1 MNPIDRAILYI
12 APVWAAKRLRGRAM
26 AAAYE
31 AAAPSRLRTRSR
43 DYGSGNAATEQGA
56 LPVRVQ
62 ARALE
67 RNHDIARN
75 ALNVLVQNVVGAA
88 GIGVEFQPR
97 RLDGDIDE
105 PVAEQLRVLFLD
117 WMRRP
122 EVTYQHDWAS
132 AQRITARSWFR
143 DGEVLAHELVGPVP
157 YLDHGTRVPFSL
169 ELIEADLLPFDH
181 TDLQR
186 GILQG
191 VERNAWG
198 RPVAYHLYK
207 SHPGDAY
214 AYGMPELKRVPA
226 ERVRH
231 LKLVDRIGQVR
242 GVSMF
247 ASVLTRL
254 DDLKDYEE
262 SERIAAKIAASMAAF
277 IIKGDPA
284 SYNESTGIGLDG
296 QPLPERQMRFQPG
309 MVFDNL
315 RPGEQVGT
323 VDTKR
328 PSVQLE
334 PYRNGQL
341 RAAAGGMCVSFSS
354 LSRNYDGTYSAQR
367 QELVE
372 QYGAYGVLSME
383 FIQQFVRPAVER
395 FIATAYASGRLTLS
409 ADSNPAALTDAMY
422 VTPAMP
428 WIDPKKEADAMEI
441 MERNVWMSGPEI
453 IRRRGANP
461 RDVLDQSSRWR
472 EQRREWGLAQAEA
485 TGAAPAAGASETD
498 AEAFVRT
505 VEPYS
510 AAVRSGVITPQQDD
524 ERFFRERAGVPAMSG
539 AVTQDWSR
547 DPVRRPITLQQAQPT
562 PRTEGEQTPPPD
574 NTNDT
579 RSSRMRT
586 SRAAQA
592 NAHPARDRGPVSGV
606 PSLLRVNALA
616 GGDAELLIYGP
627 IGESWWSESTTA
639 RDVVQQLQGIA
650 ASTITVRIN
659 SEGGS
664 VQDGLAIYNALK
676 RHPARIVV
684 TIDGMAASIAS
695 LITMAGDE
703 VIMPANTLMMIH
715 APWVYAGGNAQDLE
729 DAAEMLRTHERSM
742 ATSYAD
748 KSGKPVDD
756 VLALFRDYRDHYYT
770 ASEAVAEGFADRML
784 ATADEPA
791 EDTAAAALIDTL
803 VHNLNL
809 TAQAAGKAPAHVLDQ
824 MRARLGAAL
833 TPARFAAFAAARR
846 SAIVQ
851 SIQDPTMK
859 DHALN
864 VMAQVQAGSGSNQP
878 GTPATQPAPSGTE
891 GAAPATPAAVLQA
904 PAVTQQPA
912 QPPANDPVAAL
923 AARNTRLRSVFAGF
937 RDRPEVR
944 DLEAECLAD
953 TTLTVEAAQQRLL
966 STLGTGG
973 APAGGAAAGAAGD
986 GVGPDLQHAAARDIL
1001 LVRAG
1006 VIQGPDAE
1014 RVRNG
1019 NPYNGR
1025 TLVDIAEASLIRAG
1039 IRTRDLTREQIA
1051 QRALAMQGT
1060 GDFPVLLENVLH
1072 KILLGGYNLSAL
1084 TWSRFCAIGTLSDY
1098 RPHYRYHDSSFSSLL
1113 PVNEHGEYQNGTL
1126 GDGQKESIRGTRKG
1140 RILQITPEVIVNDD
1154 LSAFTTPARKLG
1166 QAAGRTI
1173 ENDVYEVLLANPLMS
1188 DGVALFHASRNN
1200 IGTAGAPSVSAFEQ
1214 VKNLMRSQKDVG
1226 GNDFLDISPAI
1237 WLGGLNTSGT
1247 ATTVNSNQFDPDVS
1261 GKFQVANRVQGTFRD
1276 IVDTPRIEGAAWYA
1290 FADPNEEAVLEVAF
1304 LDGRRE
1310 PTLEQEINFR
1320 TDGISWKVVHRY
1332 GVGAV
1337 GYRGAVRNAG
1347 AGG

>member
-26 AAAYE
+26 AAAFE
-31 AAAPSRLRTRSR
+31 AATPTRLRTRSR

-56 LPVRVQ
+56 VPVRVQ

-122 EVTYQHDWAS
+122 EVTFQHDWAS
-132 AQRITARSWFR
+132 AQRIAARSWFR
-143 DGEVLAHELVGPVP
+143 DGEVLAHEQVGPVP

-169 ELIEADLLPFDH
+169 ELIEADQLPFDH

-226 ERVRH
+226 DRVRH

-277 IIKGDPA
+277 IIKGDPQ
-284 SYNESTGIGLDG
+284 SYNDALALGPDG

-328 PSVQLE
+328 PSAQLE

-341 RAAAGGMCVSFSS
+341 RAAAGGLCVSFSS

-383 FIQQFVRPAVER
+383 FVQQLVRPVVER
-395 FIATAYASGRLTLS
+395 FISTAYASGRLTLN
-409 ADSNPAALTDAMY
+409 ADSNPAALTDAMF

-428 WIDPKKEADAMEI
+428 WIDPKKEADAMEV

-472 EQRREWGLAQAEA
+472 DQRREWGLE
-485 TGAAPAAGASETD
+485 
-498 AEAFVRT
+498 
-505 VEPYS
+505 
-510 AAVRSGVITPQQDD
+510 
-524 ERFFRERAGVPAMSG
+524 
-539 AVTQDWSR
+539 
-547 DPVRRPITLQQAQPT
+547 QQAQP
-562 PRTEGEQTPPPD
+562 PQPAALGSNPPPED
-574 NTNDT
+574 TNET
-579 RSSRMRT
+579 RSSRMRN
-586 SRAAQA
+586 SRAVQA
-592 NAHPARDRGPVSGV
+592 NAHPARDRGPVSDV

-748 KSGKPVDD
+748 KSGKSVDD

-791 EDTAAAALIDTL
+791 EDHAAAALIETL
-803 VHNLNL
+803 VHNLNV

-824 MRARLGAAL
+824 MRARLRAAL
-833 TPARFAAFAAARR
+833 TPARFVAFAAARR

-851 SIQDPTMK
+851 SIQDPSMK

-891 GAAPATPAAVLQA
+891 AAAPAAPAAVVQA
-904 PAVTQQPA
+904 PAVTQQPV

-923 AARNTRLRSVFAGF
+923 AARNNRLRSVFAGF

-973 APAGGAAAGAAGD
+973 APAGGASAGAAGD

-1006 VIQGPDAE
+1006 VILGPDAE

-1039 IRTRDLTREQIA
+1039 VRTRDLTREQIA

-1060 GDFPVLLENVLH
+1060 GDFPLLLENVLH

-1126 GDGQKESIRGTRKG
+1126 GDGQKESIQATRKG

-1154 LSAFTTPARKLG
+1154 LGAFTAPARKLG
-1166 QAAGRTI
+1166 QAAARTI
-1173 ENDVYEVLLANPLMS
+1173 ENDVYAVLLSNPVMS
-1188 DGVALFHASRNN
+1188 DGVALFHADHGNL
-1200 IGTAGAPSVSAFEQ
+1200 GDAGAPSVTAFEK

-1226 GNDFLDISPAI
+1226 GNDYLDIAPAI
-1237 WLGGLNTSGT
+1237 WLGGLATSGT
-1247 ATTVNSNQFDPDVS
+1247 ATTINSNQFDPDVS

-1276 IVDTPRIEGAAWYA
+1276 IVDTPRITGNAWYA

-1320 TDGISWKVVHRY
+1320 TDGIAWKVVHRY

-1337 GYRGAVRNAG
+1337 GWRGAVRNAG